1 VVRVTLIVMW
11 AHSRSASTAF
21 GRMMIER
28 GDVAVVHEPLLAL
41 TEVGRVPLPD
51 RERRTRGIGE
61 NSCGENPP
69 RGRRSE
75 QNQPELVATT
85 PAGLLDRLVEL
96 GERRHVFVKEVLDY
110 EYEYLPE
117 HPARL
122 RAMTHTFLVRH
133 PRRTIGSHYAVKPH
147 VTCAEI
153 GYERL
158 YRLFELA
165 WSVTGRRPLVL
176 RAERLVSEPATAV
189 AEYCDYVGLPFLPH
203 ALRWRAG
210 ERPEWRR
217 TRRWHVDADRSA
229 GFEDRGNTYPDTV
242 DNNPTLRSFYDHHL
256 PFYERLVRHAN

>member
-1 VVRVTLIVMW
+1 MVVRVSVIVMW

-41 TEVGRVPLPD
+41 TEVGRVPLP
-51 RERRTRGIGE
+51 RCER
-61 NSCGENPP
+61 
-69 RGRRSE
+69 
-75 QNQPELVATT
+75 VATS
-85 PAGLLDRLVEL
+85 PAELLGLLVEL
-96 GERRHVFVKEVLDY
+96 GERRDVFVKEVLDY
-110 EYEYLPE
+110 DYEYLPE
-117 HPARL
+117 HPERL

-133 PRRTIGSHYAVKPH
+133 PRPTISSHYAVKPH
-147 VTCAEI
+147 VTSPEI

-158 YRLFELA
+158 HTLFELLR
-165 WSVTGRRPLVL
+165 SVTGRTPLVL
-176 RAERLVSEPATAV
+176 RAERLVAEPAKAV
-189 AEYCDYVGLPFLPH
+189 AEYCEHVGLPFLPH

-217 TRRWHVDADRSA
+217 TRKWHTDADRSA

-256 PFYERLVRHAN
+256 PFYERLVQHAI

>member
-1 VVRVTLIVMW
+1 MW

-41 TEVGRVPLPD
+41 TEVGGVPLPD
-51 RERRTRGIGE
+51 GERGVGE
-61 NSCGENPP
+61 DLP
-69 RGRRSE
+69 RAEDRVVTS
-75 QNQPELVATT
+75 PAELL
-85 PAGLLDRLVEL
+85 GGLVEL

-110 EYEYLPE
+110 DYDYLPD
-117 HPARL
+117 HPGPL

-133 PRRTIGSHYAVKPH
+133 PRQTIASHYAVKPH
-147 VTCAEI
+147 VTSPEI

-158 YRLFELA
+158 WRLHELLR
-165 WSVTGRRPLVL
+165 SVTGREPLVL
-176 RAERLVSEPATAV
+176 RAERLVSEPAKAV
-189 AEYCDYVGLPFLPH
+189 AEYCEHVGLPFLAR

-217 TRRWHVDADRSA
+217 TRKWHTDADRSA

-242 DNNPTLRSFYDHHL
+242 DNNPTLKAFYDHHL